1 MSVTV
6 CHGRRRTET
15 AILAGRVRGLDLK
28 GLETMG
34 RFANRA
40 IRAGLIAAMAVGL
53 SACGVNTIPTK
64 EEAVKAKWGDVENQ
78 YQRRADLIPNLVAT
92 VKGYAAQEKD
102 VLEAVTKARASA
114 TQVTVDPTKLTDPE
128 QMAKFEAAQGQLGS
142 ALGRLLVT
150 VEKYPDL
157 KSNENFLQLQSQLEG
172 TENRITVA
180 RRDYNEAVQAY
191 NTEIRTF
198 PAIVAAKVI
207 YGSKPIAPFKATTAN
222 ANTAP
227 TVAF

>member
-1 MSVTV
+1 MA
-6 CHGRRRTET
+6 RAARLALIT
-15 AILAGRVRGLDLK
+15 ALALGV
-28 GLETMG
+28 
-34 RFANRA
+34 
-40 IRAGLIAAMAVGL
+40 
-53 SACGVNTIPTK
+53 SACGVNSIPTK

-92 VKGYAAQEKD
+92 VKGFAAQEKD
-102 VLEAVTKARASA
+102 VLESVTRARASA
-114 TQVTVDPTKLTDPE
+114 SQVTVDPSKLTDPE
-128 QMAKFEAAQGQLGS
+128 QMARFEAAQGQVGT

-150 VEKYPDL
+150 VEKYPEL

-180 RRDYNEAVQAY
+180 RRDYNEAVQGY

-198 PAIVAAKVI
+198 PSIVAAKVI
-207 YGSKPIAPFKATTAN
+207 YGSQPIAPFKATTAN

>member
-1 MSVTV
+1 MGHLVKRATN
-6 CHGRRRTET
+6 
-15 AILAGRVRGLDLK
+15 AG
-28 GLETMG
+28 M
-34 RFANRA
+34 
-40 IRAGLIAAMAVGL
+40 IAALALGL

-114 TQVTVDPTKLTDPE
+114 TQVTIDPTKLPDPS
-128 QMAKFEAAQGQLGS
+128 QMAAYEQAQGNLSS

-150 VEKYPDL
+150 VEKYPEL

-180 RRDYNEAVQAY
+180 RRDYNEAVQSY

-198 PAIVAAKVI
+198 PSIIAAKVI
-207 YGSKPIAPFKATTAN
+207 YGATPLAPFKATTAN
-222 ANTAP
+222 ANQAP

>member
-1 MSVTV
+1 MKTNAT
-6 CHGRRRTET
+6 R
-15 AILAGRVRGLDLK
+15 LA
-28 GLETMG
+28 
-34 RFANRA
+34 
-40 IRAGLIAAMAVGL
+40 LITAMAIGL

-92 VKGYAAQEKD
+92 VKGYAAQEKE

-114 TQVTVDPTKLTDPE
+114 SQVTVDPNKLTDPD
-128 QMAKFEAAQGQLGS
+128 QMAKFEAAQGQVGS

-172 TENRITVA
+172 TENRIAVS
-180 RRDYNEAVQAY
+180 RRDYNEAVQSY

-198 PAIVAAKVI
+198 PSMVAAKVI
-207 YGSKPIAPFKATTAN
+207 YGSKPIASFKATTVN
-222 ANTAP
+222 ADKAP